1 MPVNLAEYTP
11 GRRYMYTNLT
21 LCRAASLL
29 VALGLLSAAVPA
41 APIEPTPDPAFRAL
55 PSDAVRSWYLYNDA
69 NANGIL
75 DPGDQKVG
83 VVKNWWSPVSGHTE
97 ANYTPGPY
105 GTNNYVF
112 PNGTDWPSAPMN
124 FASST
129 DPAANYWLPLSKNAV
144 VFYMNFSQFD
154 NNDWQTFTA
163 SGDPVVQEVVA
174 GRNMY
179 RNGWSLGYV
188 IHDVS
193 KDSNG
198 AFSGDQTPAGKVDM
212 DVYVHNGE
220 ATVPVSGYGMR
231 RSNPQVALSNDISP
245 LALDNTAGPGTGTQY
260 HPPQFDPVT
269 GDYSVAANAARLAA
283 NSQTPADLT
292 TIVNSM
298 ELAEKDPL
306 AIAGDAIDPSKTPAQ
321 IAAGLTDHAGQPYE
335 YQDAFQARHDY
346 VEGSTDAGVIAGLS
360 GWNQFTGANWGDQQV
375 IRIDLSDDSLAGGDP
390 AQYGNLTTVIFYDFG
405 ESPGSG
411 QINPTAIVLDLS
423 DTTLFPEHR
432 FFIAAAE
439 IPEPTTLSLLVGGAA
454 LGLVIRRRRRKAINA
469 AR

>member
-1 MPVNLAEYTP
+1 MSRNQRFTHVA
-11 GRRYMYTNLT
+11 
-21 LCRAASLL
+21 AVIASL
-29 VALGLLSAAVPA
+29 ALAGSVVPA

-55 PSDAVRSWYLYNDA
+55 PADAVRSWHLFNDA

-75 DPGDQKVG
+75 DPGDQKVAT
-83 VVKNWWSPVSGHTE
+83 VVNWWSPVSGHTE

-105 GTNNYVF
+105 GTNSYVF

-129 DPAANYWLPLSKNAV
+129 DPTANYWLPLAKNALK
-144 VFYMNFSQFD
+144 FYMNFSQFD

-188 IHDVS
+188 MHDVT

-198 AFSGDQTPAGKVDM
+198 AFSGDQTPAGKVAM
-212 DVYVHNGE
+212 DLYVHNGE
-220 ATVPVSGYGMR
+220 ATVHIAGYGDR

-260 HPPQFDPVT
+260 HPPQFDPAT
-269 GDYSVAANAARLAA
+269 GSYSLAANATRLAA
-283 NSQTPADLT
+283 NGQTPADLA
-292 TIVNSM
+292 TIVGSM
-298 ELAEKDPL
+298 ELAEKDPP

-321 IAAGLTDHAGQPYE
+321 IAATLTDHAGQPYA

-346 VEGSTDAGVIAGLS
+346 VADSTDAGVISGLS
-360 GWNQFTGANWGDQQV
+360 GWNEFTGANWGDQQV
-375 IRIDLSDDSLAGGDP
+375 IRIDLSGDSLASGD
-390 AQYGNLTTVIFYDFG
+390 AGLYGNLTSVVFYDFG
-405 ESPGSG
+405 YYPGASQTSPVGV
-411 QINPTAIVLDLS
+411 VLDLS

-454 LGLVIRRRRRKAINA
+454 LGLLIRRRRRKALAIVC
-469 AR
+469 